1 MSPYFTMPFIEILS
15 INQSEKNVNYG
26 NQICGHHNAKLV
38 SSGIGLKNNRPKE
51 KEVFLANFT

>member
-1 MSPYFTMPFIEILS
+1 MPFIEILS